1 MGGGGGNTHII
12 LAVGWKNKK
21 RDIYFG
27 VVREGRWKW
36 DGLNMARGRS
46 NRESPEPSTESRR
59 MFYLDRDNPGE
70 TVGDARLDI
79 VRPARDQLI
88 QARFVTYEIPG
99 TRAFLN
105 ESA

>member
-1 MGGGGGNTHII
+1 
-12 LAVGWKNKK
+12 
-21 RDIYFG
+21 
-27 VVREGRWKW
+27 
-36 DGLNMARGRS
+36 
-46 NRESPEPSTESRR
+46 

-70 TVGDARLDI
+70 TVGDARRDI